1 MNRFKV
7 DKLKTGMRFS
17 KPVYIDSNN
26 MLVGANVSI
35 REGDIKRLIRWGI
48 KEILTEGTP
57 VDTTDHIVSLS
68 QSADEALSGI
78 FNDYNKLIKM
88 REEVDRVHQE
98 ACSAVQK
105 AHQAVRNNR
114 LIVVA
119 DLDRAVEAII
129 NLISNNKNVFI
140 FNYKDAGDGDPLA
153 IHSVNTTF
161 YAVLIGM
168 SMKYSKPRLVD
179 LAMGTMMIN
188 VGMALIPTY
197 ITHKQSPLSDHEINQ
212 VKTHPILA
220 YQAMKKLGNFSE
232 KCCTVVIQHHEQ
244 FDGKGYPRG
253 ITGADIDEG
262 ARIASIAEN
271 YEAFLETRSYREKQF
286 FYQAM
291 KQLAGQ
297 AVSKFDPVIIRL
309 FVSVMSVYPVGSIV
323 ELNKGGTGIVIGSNP
338 QKPMRPIVKM
348 VLSESGHHVRDLLI
362 INLANEPAVFITKSL
377 DEKESGITM
386 LDVL

>member
-48 KEILTEGTP
+48 KEIMSEGTP
-57 VDTTDHIVSLS
+57 VDTNEHAVSIS
-68 QSADEALSGI
+68 QGADDALSGI
-78 FNDYNKLIKM
+78 LNDYNRLIKM
-88 REEVDRVHQE
+88 REEVDRVHLE
-98 ACSAVQK
+98 AYNAVLK

-129 NLISNNKNVFI
+129 NLITKNKNVFI
-140 FNYKDAGDGDPLA
+140 FNYNDSHDWDPLA
-153 IHSVNTTF
+153 IHSVNATF

-168 SMKYSKPRLVD
+168 SMKYTKPRLVD
-179 LAMGTMMIN
+179 LAMGVMMIN
-188 VGMALIPTY
+188 VGMVLIPSY
-197 ITHKQSPLSDHEINQ
+197 ITHKQSPLSDHELNQ
-212 VKTHPILA
+212 VKTHPLLA

-232 KCCTVVIQHHEQ
+232 KCCTVVVQHHEQ

-253 ITGADIDEG
+253 VTGADIDEG
-262 ARIASIAEN
+262 ARIASIADN
-271 YEAFLETRSYREKQF
+271 YEAFLEKRSYREKQF

-309 FVSVMSVYPVGSIV
+309 FVSVLSVYPVGSIV

-348 VLSESGHHVRDLLI
+348 VLAENGHQVRDLMI
-362 INLANEPAVFITKSL
+362 INLANEPSVFITKSL
-377 DEKESGITM
+377 DENESGITM